1 MVKRSF
7 IIIAAL
13 VLAAATAG
21 CAAGPQEYVTIPAPM
36 ATQANETAA
45 PVESTPMSTPTAEPT
60 NEPTLEPTPAVQ
72 EATVGFVGDILMM
85 TRQIADAKTETGY
98 DFTESFLPMKSVFES
113 VDIMCADFEGTFGG
127 EEAGYT
133 QPRETIAPATE
144 ENPNPT
150 NPPMQSFSAPDELAK
165 NLFDAGIDAVTTAN
179 NHAMDRDDAGLF
191 RTINVLRAAG
201 IKTAGTALSMEDF
214 LTPCVIEKTA

>member
-1 MVKRSF
+1 MIKRSF

-21 CAAGPQEYVTIPAPM
+21 CAAGPQEYVTILAPM
-36 ATQANETAA
+36 ATQASETAA

-60 NEPTLEPTPAVQ
+60 SEPTPEPTSEVQ

-150 NPPMQSFSAPDELAK
+150 NPPM
-165 NLFDAGIDAVTTAN
+165 
-179 NHAMDRDDAGLF
+179 
-191 RTINVLRAAG
+191 
-201 IKTAGTALSMEDF
+201 
-214 LTPCVIEKTA
+214 

>member
-1 MVKRSF
+1 MIKRSF

-21 CAAGPQEYVTIPAPM
+21 CAAGPQEYVTILAPM
-36 ATQANETAA
+36 ATQASETAA

-60 NEPTLEPTPAVQ
+60 SEPTPEPTSEVQ

-127 EEAGYT
+127 EDGLDFY
-133 QPRETIAPATE
+133 RRIARDYAQRL
-144 ENPNPT
+144 NDGG
-150 NPPMQSFSAPDELAK
+150 ALA
-165 NLFDAGIDAVTTAN
+165 LEVGIYQAKEVAKMLGGARIVKDVCGIERAV
-179 NHAMDRDDAGLF
+179 
-191 RTINVLRAAG
+191 
-201 IKTAGTALSMEDF
+201 IKE
-214 LTPCVIEKTA
+214 

>member
-21 CAAGPQEYVTIPAPM
+21 CSAGPQEYVTIPAPM

-45 PVESTPMSTPTAEPT
+45 PVEPAPAPTPTAEPT
-60 NEPTLEPTPAVQ
+60 NEPTPEPTPAVQ

-98 DFTESFLPMKSVFES
+98 DYGKLF
-113 VDIMCADFEGTFGG
+113 AD
-127 EEAGYT
+127 EE
-133 QPRETIAPATE
+133 R
-144 ENPNPT
+144 
-150 NPPMQSFSAPDELAK
+150 
-165 NLFDAGIDAVTTAN
+165 V
-179 NHAMDRDDAGLF
+179 
-191 RTINVLRAAG
+191 
-201 IKTAGTALSMEDF
+201 
-214 LTPCVIEKTA
+214 

>member
-21 CAAGPQEYVTIPAPM
+21 CSAGPQEYVTVPAP
-36 ATQANETAA
+36 AAAQASETAA
-45 PVESTPMSTPTAEPT
+45 PVESNPMSTLTAEPT
-60 NEPTLEPTPAVQ
+60 SGPTPEPTPAVQ

-85 TRQIADAKTETGY
+85 TRQIADAKTETDY

-127 EEAGYT
+127 EGAIRSHAKRLR
-133 QPRETIAPATE
+133 PRRRKTRT
-144 ENPNPT
+144 
-150 NPPMQSFSAPDELAK
+150 PPIRQCKASARRTSWQKTFSMR
-165 NLFDAGIDAVTTAN
+165 G
-179 NHAMDRDDAGLF
+179 
-191 RTINVLRAAG
+191 
-201 IKTAGTALSMEDF
+201 
-214 LTPCVIEKTA
+214 